1 MNVYQ
6 YAMKIEK
13 EGEAYY
19 RELVDKSP
27 NNGLKR
33 IFNMLATEEV
43 KHYNIFKNMM
53 KNNNIDVDKLD
64 IITDTKTIFEILN
77 EEKDSLDLSK
87 EEIKYY
93 QEAIE
98 REDNSYKFYL
108 EKSKEIEDEKEKL
121 IFIKIAEEEIKHKMI
136 LENIISFIEEPT
148 NWVSSAEF

>member
-19 RELVDKSP
+19 RELVAKSP

-33 IFNMLATEEV
+33 IFNMLAAEEV
-43 KHYNIFKNMM
+43 KHYNIFKSMM
-53 KNNNIDVDKLD
+53 KNNNVDIDKLD

-77 EEKDSLDLSK
+77 QEKDSVDLSK

-98 REDNSYKFYL
+98 REDNSHKFYL

-136 LENIISFIEEPT
+136 LEDIVSFIEEPT

>member
-19 RELVDKSP
+19 RELVAKSP

-33 IFNMLATEEV
+33 IFNMLAAEEV
-43 KHYNIFKNMM
+43 KHYNIFKSMM
-53 KNNNIDVDKLD
+53 KNNNVDVDKLD

-77 EEKDSLDLSK
+77 QEKDSVDLSK

-98 REDNSYKFYL
+98 REDNSHKFYL

-136 LENIISFIEEPT
+136 LEDIVSFIEEPT

>member
-1 MNVYQ
+1 
-6 YAMKIEK
+6 MKIEK

-19 RELVDKSP
+19 RELVAKSP

-33 IFNMLATEEV
+33 IFNMLAAEEV
-43 KHYNIFKNMM
+43 KHYNIFKNLM
-53 KNNNIDVDKLD
+53 KNNNVDVDKLD

-77 EEKDSLDLSK
+77 QEKDSLDLSK

-98 REDNSYKFYL
+98 REDNSHKFYL

-136 LENIISFIEEPT
+136 LENIVSFIEEPT
-148 NWVSSAEF
+148 NWVCSAEF